1 LQVSEIGEFG
11 LIARLRRMLTTRAE
25 GLVEG
30 VGDDAAVFES
40 VQGGFWAFTMDA
52 LVEGVHFDTAYVSWH
67 ALGYKSLAVN
77 ISDLAAMGGSTTSF
91 ALVALGLGGEMDVGA
106 VEEIYRGLNEC
117 GQRYNCRVVGGDVVN
132 SPQGMFLS
140 VALVGHIPG
149 DRFLTRD
156 SARPGQVVMVTG
168 TLGDSYLG
176 WRWLKEGK
184 SEDNTCARR
193 HLYPQPRLEEGEK
206 ALYMGATAAIDVSDG
221 LVRDLRHICEESG
234 VGAEIR
240 AAAVPL
246 SPAAMETAQGL
257 GEEPLHAA
265 LHGGEDYELILVA
278 PYDDAVRFQE
288 ELGVAVIGE
297 IREGE
302 GVQVLEPSGRPIEL
316 DRSGWEHFKEE

>member
-1 LQVSEIGEFG
+1 MRLSEMGEFG
-11 LIARLRRMLTTRAE
+11 LIAELRRMLVTQAE

-40 VQGGFWAFTMDA
+40 RQGGLWAFTMDA

-91 ALVALGLGGEMDVGA
+91 ALVALGLGGEMDVEA

-117 GQRYNCRVVGGDVVN
+117 GERYNCLIVGGDVVN
-132 SPQGMFLS
+132 SPSGMFLS

-149 DRFLTRD
+149 DKFLTRD
-156 SARPGQVVMVTG
+156 RARPGQVVMVTG

-184 SEDNTCARR
+184 SEDNACARR
-193 HLYPQPRLEEGEK
+193 HLYPQPRLEEGER
-206 ALYMGATAAIDVSDG
+206 ALYLGATAAIDVSDG
-221 LVRDLRHICEESG
+221 LVRDLGHICEESG

-240 AAAVPL
+240 TDAVPL
-246 SPAAMETAQGL
+246 SPAAREMAQGL
-257 GEEPLHAA
+257 GEEPLQAA

-278 PYDDAVRFQE
+278 PDDAAVRFQE

-297 IREGE
+297 IKEGE
-302 GVQVLEPSGRPIEL
+302 GIRMLEPSGRPIEL
-316 DRSGWEHFKEE
+316 DKSGWEHFKEE